1 MTPRHRR
8 RRPPVVLRT
17 PDLRIETHRTGG
29 TVRCALTGA
38 LHQDNQRVF
47 ALALRDGLRARPD
60 RLSVDLRAVDLFT
73 SSALDTLLRAGL
85 AARVLGVALALDS
98 PSYCVRRVLEITQSA
113 RYLPIEDGG
122 PRRARRCPRTRPP
135 GTPRADRDPVGP
147 GRGAAFRRRWR

>member
-8 RRPPVVLRT
+8 QPPPVVLRT
-17 PDLRIETHRTGG
+17 PDLRIETRRSGG

-47 ALALRDGLRARPD
+47 ALALRDGLHSRPA

-73 SSALDTLLRAGL
+73 SSALDTLLRARHE
-85 AARVLGVALALDS
+85 ARALGVALALDS
-98 PSYCVRRVLEITQSA
+98 PSRCVRRVLEITRSGP
-113 RYLPIEDGG
+113 YLPIEDRA
-122 PRRARRCPRTRPP
+122 PVRARRCAGTRPP

-147 GRGAAFRRRWR
+147 GRGTAFRRRWG